1 MSRAKNL
8 ANFQTTI
15 TDGTTSV
22 ATSFV
27 TNGSAK
33 VWINFDGA
41 TADATENLTGV
52 RDSLNVSSLVD
63 VSSGKYKVNI
73 NSDMANDDYSL
84 QCSHTTSSGGRS
96 DLIPF
101 IDQTTNPM
109 AVGSFGVLCVAS
121 VFDDTPIA
129 CSTIHGDLA

>member
-1 MSRAKNL
+1 MS
-8 ANFQTTI
+8 TI
-15 TDGTTSV
+15 TVSNIQATGETASRPVSGV
-22 ATSFV
+22 A
-27 TNGSAK
+27 AA
-33 VWINFDGA
+33 WINFDGA

-63 VSSGKYKVNI
+63 VALGKYKVNI
-73 NSDMANDDYSL
+73 NNDMANDDYSL

-109 AVGSFGVLCVAS
+109 AGGSFGVLCVAS

>member
-1 MSRAKNL
+1 MSTLTISNL
-8 ANFQTTI
+8 N
-15 TDGTTSV
+15 DGTTTV
-22 ATSFV
+22 ATTYI

-33 VWINFDGA
+33 VWCNFNGDGTVA
-41 TADATENLTGV
+41 I

-63 VSSGKYKVNI
+63 VALGKYKVNI
-73 NSDMANDDYSL
+73 NNDMANDDYSL
-84 QCSHTTSSGGRS
+84 QCSHTTSAGGRS

-109 AVGSFGVLCVAS
+109 AVGSFGVLCVSS
-121 VFDDTPIA
+121 VFDDVTVA

>member
-1 MSRAKNL
+1 LSEIRA
-8 ANFQTTI
+8 TTI
-15 TDGTTSV
+15 SDETG
-22 ATSFV
+22 
-27 TNGSAK
+27 NGPIALTKQHAAK
-33 VWINFDGA
+33 LWINFDGA

-63 VSSGKYKVNI
+63 VSSGKYKINI
-73 NSDMANDDYSL
+73 NNNMANDDYSL

-109 AVGSFGVLCVAS
+109 AVGSFGVLCVSS
-121 VFDDTPIA
+121 VFDDTPVA